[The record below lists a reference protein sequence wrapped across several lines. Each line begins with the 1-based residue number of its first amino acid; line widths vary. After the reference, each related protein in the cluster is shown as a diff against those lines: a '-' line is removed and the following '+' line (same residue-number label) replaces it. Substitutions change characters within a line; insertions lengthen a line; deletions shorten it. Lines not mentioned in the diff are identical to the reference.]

1 MTKKEFA
8 LIAVGIKSAYPAS
21 KVLED
26 EASMRFWYQMLQ
38 DIDGK
43 VFENAVMEHISTNIY
58 PPNIAE
64 LRKLCMERCKTPV
77 LSFDEAWG
85 VVQNAISTYGW
96 HNPEEAF
103 ATFDELTL
111 SVIKNLGWTRLCMS
125 ENPTADRANFRD
137 AYQQKAEETIHKNQ
151 LPEFV
156 AQDKALLQKKYVPVL
171 EKKIIQ
177 HIEHIEQKPHMEENR
192 EEYIKKFA
200 ELKGRLLSGK
210 AE

>member
-26 EASMRFWYQMLQ
+26 EATMRFWYQMLQ

-96 HNPEEAF
+96 RNPEEAF
-103 ATFDELTL
+103 AVFDELTL
-111 SVIKNLGWTRLCMS
+111 SVVKNLGWTRLCMS

-151 LPEFV
+151 LPEFI
-156 AQDKALLQKKYVPVL
+156 AQDKALLQRKYVPVL
-171 EKKIIQ
+171 ERKTIQ
-177 HIEHIEQKPHMEENR
+177 HIEQKPRVEENR

>member
-1 MTKKEFA
+1 
-8 LIAVGIKSAYPAS
+8 
-21 KVLED
+21 
-26 EASMRFWYQMLQ
+26 
-38 DIDGK
+38 
-43 VFENAVMEHISTNIY
+43 
-58 PPNIAE
+58 
-64 LRKLCMERCKTPV
+64 MERCKTPV

-103 ATFDELTL
+103 AVFDELTL
-111 SVIKNLGWTRLCMS
+111 SVVKNLGWTRLCMS

-137 AYQQKAEETIHKNQ
+137 AYQQKAEEAIHKNQ

-171 EKKIIQ
+171 ERKTIQ
-177 HIEHIEQKPHMEENR
+177 HIEQKPRVEENR

>member
-64 LRKLCMERCKTPV
+64 LRKLCMERCKTDV

-96 HNPEEAF
+96 RNPEEAF
-103 ATFDELTL
+103 AVFDELTL
-111 SVIKNLGWTRLCMS
+111 SVVKNLGWTRLCMS

-137 AYQQKAEETIHKNQ
+137 AYQQKAEEAIHKNQ

-171 EKKIIQ
+171 ERKTIQ
-177 HIEHIEQKPHMEENR
+177 HIEQKPRVEENR

>member
-85 VVQNAISTYGW
+85 VVQNAISTYSW
-96 HNPEEAF
+96 RNPEEAF
-103 ATFDELTL
+103 AVFDELTL
-111 SVIKNLGWTRLCMS
+111 SVVKNLGWTRLCMS

-137 AYQQKAEETIHKNQ
+137 AYQQKAEEAIHKNQ

-171 EKKIIQ
+171 ERKTIQ
-177 HIEHIEQKPHMEENR
+177 HIEQKPRVEENR

>member
-96 HNPEEAF
+96 RNPEEAF
-103 ATFDELTL
+103 AVFDELTL
-111 SVIKNLGWTRLCMS
+111 SVVKNLGWTRLCMS

-151 LPEFV
+151 LPEFI
-156 AQDKALLQKKYVPVL
+156 AQDKALLQRKYVPVL
-171 EKKIIQ
+171 ERKTIQ
-177 HIEHIEQKPHMEENR
+177 HIEQKPRVEENR